1 MDNKEKEMNKMDTKE
16 MEKVNGGYVR
26 YEKDGSVT
34 VVGDGFEDTRCYSKE
49 ALEEAQLKWGK

>member
-1 MDNKEKEMNKMDTKE
+1 MDSKKMEMKKLDVEK
-16 MEKVNGGYVR
+16 MEKVSGGYVR

-49 ALEEAQLKWGK
+49 ALKEAELKWGK